1 MIAEQF
7 ADAARLTAAPEEL
20 KYVNFQHSK
29 FDAIVSILKEG
40 IEFKHFGGAKVAK
53 DEGNELIALSVFKFL
68 QQRVLNKDGLNSE
81 LASFSLCGPQM
92 PWRNAWFQQTGNKYS
107 NLLLSPDV
115 AIGII
120 SKAGCE
126 STVAELLL
134 ENDDGQS
141 MISEICSS
149 LQKWKDVEKSAH
161 FVVRCLETL
170 VKSCPSEVSSS
181 MQCLLMN
188 TLECVLMKIDVE
200 KRSKYLYPLK
210 SLYQH
215 KVLQALIALKELE
228 TIKISRD
235 LSSLL
240 KTSAVIIKHEIDT
253 KISGNSFDKERRKVQ
268 QELQKIVSACASE
281 GENQRKAQL
290 LQSILNAGCEI
301 DQKDSEMETF
311 NLGCNGFN
319 MLDLLCLKFGLEH
332 EENEKSEEQEDC
344 LLSAKDLR
352 RVVALHESLKAAKI
366 HDFAAIFAQ
375 VEDVGYLHPLQIFQE
390 LLFDVESVAAK
401 CVANEIVCSDFNNLL
416 CLYATLVPE
425 VEVLTM
431 LITHLARVRLEGGHG
446 IFGYEVF
453 ISNLRVKE
461 ASEVLMACQE
471 YYASEDFKMKGAYD
485 DNNAQFQEE
494 LNCILNSLTKSKF
507 EEDSFNMLGR
517 MCLHDPHAVLE
528 ELVNTAA
535 NSTPQSK
542 LVLAFLSRMPALLSL
557 KSKGGQETA
566 VISDILK
573 AGAQLK
579 RQNFET
585 MAEFV
590 KGLTQITG
598 KMSSGCNVIISSMQI
613 LEFLV
618 IAQLEKH
625 VAQTEEDALS
635 LTLVLYILQ
644 HLCNQEKLHFFEALD
659 AGTVSTQLVKCALSV
674 AIIMTT
680 IEESAQGQFEH
691 LRKSFEER
699 DLMHSSIVGA
709 LQLLKSLNVDEASY
723 QLFCRMLFSELTSL
737 NWKYQFYFADILRID
752 HSGGAILSVPS
763 VLKGVVSSQNNPTFK
778 YFDNGIFSGPHGIW
792 LALFK
797 LSPVNQEVTESFLR
811 EHLKTTQP
819 NVRNVLT
826 AISLIMSESSKQS
839 WNEILNLISKFVK
852 LVDSKLF
859 YDIGLQKFMAAPEI
873 IQQTACEISL
883 ISHAV
888 LVILKKCGKYDEL
901 IVTNALVNL
910 HQFLVT
916 KIKHCEE
923 LDADYSVKCLAV
935 VYNYTAFLNDKVPSH
950 YDCGLKMLML
960 NILELIVG
968 KLHVKETVDDEVTY
982 WSDKLNILKQSL
994 T

>member
-7 ADAARLTAAPEEL
+7 ADAARNAAAPEEL
-20 KYVNFQHSK
+20 KHVNFQHSK

-40 IEFKHFGGAKVAK
+40 IELNHFGGAKVTK

-81 LASFSLCGPQM
+81 LASFSLFGPQM
-92 PWRNAWFQQTGNKYS
+92 PWINAWFPQTGNKCS

-120 SKAGCE
+120 SKVGSE
-126 STVAELLL
+126 TTVAELLL

-170 VKSCPSEVSSS
+170 VKSCKSCPSEVASS
-181 MQCLLMN
+181 MQCLLMK

-215 KVLQALIALKELE
+215 KVSQALIALKELE

-253 KISGNSFDKERRKVQ
+253 KISGNCSDKGRRKVQ

-281 GENQRKAQL
+281 GANQRKAQL

-311 NLGCNGFN
+311 NLACNGFKV
-319 MLDLLCLKFGLEH
+319 LDLLCLKFGLED
-332 EENEKSEEQEDC
+332 EENEEPEDC
-344 LLSAKDLR
+344 LLSARK
-352 RVVALHESLKAAKI
+352 VVALHESLQAANIK
-366 HDFAAIFAQ
+366 DFAAIFAQ

-390 LLFDVESVAAK
+390 LLFGVESAAAK

-431 LITHLARVRLEGGHG
+431 LITHLARIRLEGGHG
-446 IFGYEVF
+446 VFGYEVF
-453 ISNLRVKE
+453 ISNLRVEE

-471 YYASEDFKMKGAYD
+471 YYASDDFKMKGAYD
-485 DNNAQFQEE
+485 DDNAQFQEE

-507 EEDSFNMLGR
+507 EEDSFNVLGR
-517 MCLHDPHAVLE
+517 MCLHDPHVVLG
-528 ELVNTAA
+528 ELVKTAA

-557 KSKGGQETA
+557 KCKGGQETA

-579 RQNFET
+579 RQHFET
-585 MAEFV
+585 MAEFI
-590 KGLTQITG
+590 KELTQITAQ
-598 KMSSGCNVIISSMQI
+598 MSSGCNVITSPMQI

-618 IAQLEKH
+618 VPQLEKH

-644 HLCNQEKLHFFEALD
+644 HLCNKEKLHFFEALD
-659 AGTVSTQLVKCALSV
+659 AGTFSMQLVKCALSI

-680 IEESAQGQFEH
+680 IEESAQGEFEH

-723 QLFCRMLFSELTSL
+723 QHLCKMLFSELTSL
-737 NWKYQFYFADILRID
+737 NWKYQFYFADILRMD

-763 VLKGVVSSQNNPTFK
+763 VLKGVVSSQNNLTFK

-797 LSPVNQEVTESFLR
+797 LFPVNQEVTESFLG
-811 EHLKTTQP
+811 EHLKATQP
-819 NVRNVLT
+819 NVRNVLA
-826 AISLIMSESSKQS
+826 AISVIMAESSKQS

-901 IVTNALVNL
+901 IMTNALVNL

-923 LDADYSVKCLAV
+923 LDEDYSVKCLAV